1 MIDNALKSFQPDC
14 SFSYFFMPI
23 LLTAHRIFII
33 IQMNRLKAFQSDD
46 FVKSGKNAVQ
56 IIDNIIT
63 AVIDMAGV
71 KAHADTVF
79 PLHPLYNIRQLLKR
93 AAHFC
98 SFSRHRF
105 EKDRRI
111 QILIVH
117 RKIHHIRN
125 KRNRFLRSLFQMRS
139 GVEII

>member
-1 MIDNALKSFQPDC
+1 
-14 SFSYFFMPI
+14 MPVF
-23 LLTAHRIFII
+23 LTAHRIFII
-33 IQMNRLKAFQSDD
+33 IQMDCLKPFQPDD
-46 FVKSGKNAVQ
+46 FVKTLKNAVQ
-56 IIDNIIT
+56 IIDNIIA
-63 AVIDMAGV
+63 AVIDMAGI
-71 KAHADTVF
+71 KANADTVF
-79 PLHPLYNIRQLLKR
+79 PLHPLYNIRQLFKR

-105 EKDRRI
+105 KKDRRI

-125 KRNRFLRSLFQMRS
+125 ERNRFLRTLFQMRS